1 MGRHTIILGL
11 LASTAIILP
20 ANADM
25 TFNRIATFAV
35 AENLPAD
42 VDSATETS
50 SEIIAR
56 SADGKTLIYSD
67 SPLGGVGF
75 VDISDAAAPA
85 SGGALMLD
93 GEPTSV
99 AVAGR
104 KAIAAVNT
112 SQSYTAPSGNLVVID
127 MSEKTVEA
135 SCDLG
140 GQPDSVAISDDQRF
154 LAIAIENE
162 RDEDLNDGVIP
173 QAPAGN
179 LKVFSLNE
187 DVPDCD
193 SMKTVSLTG
202 LAKVAPDDPEPEFVD
217 FNEAGE
223 IVVTLQ
229 ENNHIA
235 VVSAESGEVTNHFS
249 AGEISLDSIDTLD
262 NGAIAF
268 DQAASGVKRE
278 PDAVKWLDNDRF
290 VTANEGDYEGGS
302 RSFTIFSKTGEVLF
316 DSGNDLEFHAA
327 AAGHYPDKRSDAK
340 GTEPEGLEVATYGDR
355 QYIFVALERASLVVV
370 YRDTGSEPEFVQVLP
385 SGIGPEG
392 LVAIPERNLLVTA
405 NETDLVEDGGARSH
419 VMVYELSEGEPVY
432 PTIESAMD
440 DNGAPFGWGALSGL
454 VADAEN
460 PGTLY
465 AVSDSFYS
473 NQPAIFTID
482 ATQSP
487 ARITARTVVTRD
499 GAAAQKLDLEGI
511 VNDGDGGFWLASE
524 GRTDRLTPHALYR
537 VDAQGAISQEVALP
551 AALLATEKRF
561 GMEGVT
567 IVGDGDE
574 QMLVMAIQRE
584 WNDDPKGQVKLV
596 TYKPATNEWAA
607 VRYPLDAAEKGWV
620 GLSEI
625 TAHGGKLYIVE
636 RDNQIGTAAKIK
648 KLYSVSLDGFAPA
661 ALDAELPLVEKTLER
676 DLLSDMKAAAN
687 GYAADKIEGFAI
699 DANGMAYFVTDN
711 DGVDDSSGETIFV
724 NLGKLSA
731 MN

>member
-1 MGRHTIILGL
+1 MQRNAIILAL
-11 LASTAIILP
+11 LASTAVILP
-20 ANADM
+20 AQAEMN
-25 TFNRIATFAV
+25 FNRIATFAV

-42 VDSATETS
+42 ADKATETS

-75 VDISDAAAPA
+75 IDISDAAAPKA
-85 SGGALMLD
+85 GGAVMLD

-99 AVAGR
+99 GVVGQ

-112 SQSYTAPSGNLVVID
+112 SKSFTEPSGNLVVID
-127 MSEKTVEA
+127 MAAKTAEA
-135 SCDLG
+135 SCALG
-140 GQPDSVAISDDQRF
+140 GQPDSVAISADGRF
-154 LAIAIENE
+154 LAVAIENE

-173 QAPAGN
+173 QMPAGD
-179 LKVFSLNE
+179 LKVFTLT
-187 DVPDCD
+187 DGMPDCD
-193 SMKTVSLTG
+193 SMKTVSLAG
-202 LAKVAPDDPEPEFVD
+202 LADIAPSDPEPEFVD
-217 FNEAGE
+217 FNDAGE

-235 VVSAESGEVTNHFS
+235 VVSAESGAVVNHFAAS
-249 AGEISLDSIDTLD
+249 SIDLEQIDTLD
-262 NGAIAF
+262 NGAIDF
-268 DQAASGVKRE
+268 DQAAANVKRE

-302 RSFTIFSKTGEVLF
+302 RSFTIFNKTGEVLF
-316 DSGNDLEFHAA
+316 DSGNDLEFRAA

-340 GTEPEGLEVATYGDR
+340 GTEPEGLEVATFGDQ
-355 QYIFVALERASLVVV
+355 QYIFVALERASLIAV
-370 YRDTGSEPEFVQVLP
+370 YRDTGGAPEFVQVLP

-405 NETDLVEDGGARSH
+405 NEADLIEDGGARSH
-419 VMVYELSEGEPVY
+419 VMVYELSEGKAAY

-440 DNGAPFGWGALSGL
+440 ENGAPFGWGALSGL
-454 VADAEN
+454 VADPEK

-465 AVSDSFYS
+465 AVSDSFYG
-473 NQPAIFTID
+473 NQPAILTID
-482 ATQSP
+482 ATQTP
-487 ARITARTVVTRD
+487 ARITKKTVVTRN

-511 VNDGDGGFWLASE
+511 ANDGKGGFWLASE
-524 GRTDRLTPHALYR
+524 GRTDRLTPHALFR
-537 VDAQGAISQEVALP
+537 VDAKGEIKQEIALP
-551 AALLATEKRF
+551 AELLAVEQRF

-567 IVGDGDE
+567 VVGEGDD

-584 WNDDPKGQVKLV
+584 WKDDPKGQVKLV
-596 TYKPATNEWAA
+596 SYKPASKEWAA

-625 TAHGGKLYIVE
+625 TAHDGKLYIVE
-636 RDNQIGTAAKIK
+636 RDNQIGSSAKIK

-661 ALDAELPLVEKTLER
+661 ALDADLPLVEKTLER
-676 DLLSDMKAAAN
+676 DLLPEMKAATN
-687 GYAADKIEGFAI
+687 GYVVDKIEGFAI
-699 DANGMAYFVTDN
+699 DANGTAYFATDN

-724 NLGKLSA
+724 NMGKLSA
-731 MN
+731 TH